1 MRVMDDLFSEEPV
14 KQSRNLKKTV
24 KSQQGYDFRLVL
36 QIQSDKKLS
45 EVSILEFSVKIS
57 ENQFHW

>member
-1 MRVMDDLFSEEPV
+1 MRVMDDIFSEEPV
-14 KQSRNLKKTV
+14 KQNQNLKKTV
-24 KSQQGYDFRLVL
+24 KSQQGYFRLVL